1 MTVILSSSLD
11 DSCTYSQPRVCLQD
25 IKAALNIE
33 EDTLE
38 QIQRIARRQLQRLD
52 VEEEVLQR
60 MLEQLSATQEQPPSI
75 AKPSLNRQEGKKKQ
89 QRASTTR
96 SKKTAAKTAREKKQ
110 PKRMRKK

>member
-1 MTVILSSSLD
+1 MCLPLSTPVGGTTNHVD
-11 DSCTYSQPRVCLQD
+11 IVQD
-25 IKAALNIE
+25 IKAALKIE

-60 MLEQLSATQEQPPSI
+60 MLEQLTATQEQSPSV
-75 AKPSLNRQEGKKKQ
+75 AKPSLNRQEETKKQKQ
-89 QRASTTR
+89 QRGSTTR
-96 SKKTAAKTAREKKQ
+96 SKKTTREKKQ